1 MKWLNTDIYSWLELG
16 LVLLSTIGWVGTY
29 VSVIMHEKKYRFVEM
44 PFFIACG
51 NLVWEC
57 LYSTIYAEHINLG
70 VLFIW
75 GTRAWFVLDI
85 YIFWLMLKDKGN
97 DLQTPIFRKYY
108 RPILGILLVIWFCI
122 IYAIAETGL
131 DNIPFMVMTPPI
143 GRLGG
148 FSAYILNFGI
158 SMLYIIQYLQRY
170 EQLPFAKA
178 TAWLKWFGT
187 ACVTVFFFLADA
199 HNTVLLTLASLVFVL
214 DICYIVLM
222 YVLPQ
227 PETLRQAPAT
237 TTATTA

>member
-16 LVLLSTIGWVGTY
+16 LVLVSTIGWVGTY
-29 VSVIMHEKKYRFVEM
+29 MSVIRHEKKYGFVEM

-51 NLVWEC
+51 NLVWEF
-57 LYSTIYAEHINLG
+57 LYSWTYAQHINLG
-70 VLFIW
+70 LLFVW
-75 GTRAWFVLDI
+75 GTRAWFFLDV
-85 YIFWLMLKDKGN
+85 YIFWLMLKDNGN
-97 DLQTPIFRKYY
+97 DIQTPIIRKYY
-108 RPILGILLVIWFCI
+108 RPILAILLVIWFCI

-131 DNIPFMVMTPPI
+131 DNIPFMSMAQPI

-170 EQLPFAKA
+170 EQLPFSKA

-187 ACVTVFFFLADA
+187 ACVTVFFFLADP

-214 DICYIVLM
+214 DISYIVLM
-222 YVLPQ
+222 YILPQ
-227 PETLRQAPAT
+227 SPTLRQSPAGT
-237 TTATTA
+237 VTA